1 MKSRIERLLEGQD
14 RESVFFISGYP
25 NIFYYSGFTSEDAF
39 LLISDDT
46 RMLVTDAR
54 YTVQAKQ
61 QAPDFDIVDISE
73 GWEKIF
79 AAVHHTQIGFEENKI
94 SVGDFERIRAHA
106 AGKDFFRAQKAIDAP
121 RRRKDSEELKTI
133 AEAERIGD
141 EAFSHI
147 LEYIKPGMT
156 EREIALELEIYMKRR
171 GASELSFATIAA
183 SGERSAMPH
192 GAASDKIV
200 ENGDFLTLDF
210 GCVYKG
216 YCSDMTRT
224 VVIGRAEE
232 RQIKVYDTV
241 LGAQLAALDGMKA
254 GMRCSEIDAIARDYI
269 AAAGYGDKFGH
280 SLGHSVGI
288 EIHESPNFSPKSKD
302 VLEEGNVLSVEPGIY
317 IEGFGGVRIEDL
329 IAVKDGKIVN
339 LTASPKHLIEIL

>member
-1 MKSRIERLLEGQD
+1 MKSRIERLLDGQD
-14 RESVFFISGYP
+14 GGNVYFISGYP

-39 LLISDDT
+39 LFIAEDT
-46 RMLVTDAR
+46 RILVTDSR

-61 QAPDFDIVDISE
+61 QAPEFDIMDISE

-79 AAVHHTQIGFEENKI
+79 AAVHHTQIGFEENKM
-94 SVGDFERIRAHA
+94 SVGSFERIRAHA
-106 AGKDFFRAQKAIDAP
+106 AGKDFFRAQNIINAP
-121 RRRKDSEELKTI
+121 RRHKDNEELKAI
-133 AEAERIGD
+133 ADAERIGD

-147 LEYIKPGMT
+147 LKYIRPGMT
-156 EREIALELEIYMKRR
+156 ERDIALELEMYMKRS
-171 GASELSFATIAA
+171 GATDLSFTTIAA
-183 SGERSAMPH
+183 SGARSAMPH
-192 GAASDKIV
+192 GTASEKIV
-200 ENGDFLTLDF
+200 ENGDILTLDF

-224 VVIGRAEE
+224 VVVGRADEMQ
-232 RQIKVYDTV
+232 RKIYDIV
-241 LGAQLAALDGMKA
+241 LGAQMAALDGMRA
-254 GMRCSEIDAIARDYI
+254 GMRCSEIDALARDYI
-269 AAAGYGDKFGH
+269 AKAGYGDKFGH
-280 SLGHSVGI
+280 SLGHGVGI

-339 LTASPKHLIEIL
+339 LTYSPKQLIEL